1 MRRPGVFH
9 SSLPCHEFA
18 LNVGDT
24 LLEILCALIAPD
36 AENLLVSRIGK
47 VAQVQQLHCVGGIL
61 FQQLEL
67 FHKLQ
72 QELLDLLWRVTLQF
86 VFDVGH
92 QELPSKVRKCLIA
105 DLSGS
110 LP

>member
-1 MRRPGVFH
+1 
-9 SSLPCHEFA
+9 
-18 LNVGDT
+18 
-24 LLEILCALIAPD
+24 
-36 AENLLVSRIGK
+36 
-47 VAQVQQLHCVGGIL
+47 
-61 FQQLEL
+61 
-67 FHKLQ
+67 
-72 QELLDLLWRVTLQF
+72 VTLQF